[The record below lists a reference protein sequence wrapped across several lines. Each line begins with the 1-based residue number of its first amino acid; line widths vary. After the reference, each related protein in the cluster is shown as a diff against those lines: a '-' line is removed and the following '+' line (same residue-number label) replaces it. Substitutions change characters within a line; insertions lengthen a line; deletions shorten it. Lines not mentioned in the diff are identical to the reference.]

1 MSKRPEGEF
10 HSPIDPLLEGFPL
23 QPPPADLE
31 QRCVNALHEAASE
44 RPLNRLFHLRPV
56 AVAAALLMLVLGV
69 ATFPKV
75 MPGRVIHQR
84 EMLRLSAPGAGDI
97 MTKTPLPSPTGE
109 TPPVQSFTQLPADM
123 ATDSVRWRGYSRSLE
138 NPRPDGA
145 VLSLRA
151 QPPSS
156 YVLGTQSRYTV
167 TQIPGSAEPEV
178 NTALGQEAPATP
190 AAPWEDTGGERQKE
204 VYKRLEMEVDD
215 VELAH
220 KEAVRIID
228 GAGGYVAQ
236 EDLTTTADSGSE
248 ANLSARIPVDRLEDA
263 VARLR
268 DLGRIVGL
276 HGTSEDRTAEYY
288 GRGKQVRE
296 SSAEEARIV
305 AQYEKEKDRAKKQA
319 LYARLTQVRSKLKSQ
334 KDTLQELGAR
344 THYATVEVL
353 LTQRQGAGE
362 FVAQVGGRAVLA
374 LVWFLATALIWGPLL
389 LLILTLRWRRP
400 RADRPS
406 EAPQE

>member
-1 MSKRPEGEF
+1 M
-10 HSPIDPLLEGFPL
+10 
-23 QPPPADLE
+23 
-31 QRCVNALHEAASE
+31 LH
-44 RPLNRLFHLRPV
+44 R
-56 AVAAALLMLVLGV
+56 G
-69 ATFPKV
+69 
-75 MPGRVIHQR
+75 
-84 EMLRLSAPGAGDI
+84 APGAGDI
-97 MTKTPLPSPTGE
+97 MAKTPLPSPTGE
-109 TPPVQSFTQLPADM
+109 TPPVQSVTQLPTGM
-123 ATDSVRWRGYSRSLE
+123 ATESVRWRGYPRSLE
-138 NPRPDGA
+138 KPRSDGLGYYYGVQGRSKA
-145 VLSLRA
+145 ALHLRDDVMTA
-151 QPPSS
+151 YEIAEAPP
-156 YVLGTQSRYTV
+156 TDT
-167 TQIPGSAEPEV
+167 PKAE
-178 NTALGQEAPATP
+178 PATP

-204 VYKRLEMEVDD
+204 VCKRLEMEVND

-236 EDLTTTADSGSE
+236 EDLTATADSGSE

-268 DLGRIVGL
+268 DLGRVVAL

-305 AQYEKEKDRAKKQA
+305 AQYEKEKDRAKRQA

-362 FVAQVGGRAVLA
+362 FVAQVGSRAVLA
-374 LVWFLATALIWGPLL
+374 LTWFLATALIWGPLL
-389 LLILTLRWRRP
+389 LLILTLHWRRP

>member
-44 RPLNRLFHLRPV
+44 RPLNRRFHLRPV

-69 ATFPKV
+69 ATFPRVVPKV
-75 MPGRVIHQR
+75 TGDDRQGAAEDARV
-84 EMLRLSAPGAGDI
+84 LVGPPVAPPASPVDSVTALPERPYYKSPLPRTGEPPAGD
-97 MTKTPLPSPTGE
+97 SVVVERTGGA
-109 TPPVQSFTQLPADM
+109 V
-123 ATDSVRWRGYSRSLE
+123 WRG
-138 NPRPDGA
+138 P
-145 VLSLRA
+145 A
-151 QPPSS
+151 QPPSP
-156 YVLGTQSRYTV
+156 YVFGTQSGYTV
-167 TQIPGSAEPEV
+167 TQIPGSAEPKV
-178 NTALGQEAPATP
+178 DTAAGQGAPSAP

-248 ANLSARIPVDRLEDA
+248 AHLSARIPVDRLEDA

-268 DLGRIVGL
+268 DLGRVVGL

>member
-31 QRCVNALHEAASE
+31 QRCVKALHEAASE

-56 AVAAALLMLVLGV
+56 AVAAAVLMLVAGV

-75 MPGRVIHQR
+75 MPGRVTQER
-84 EMLRLSAPGAGDI
+84 EMVHLSAPGAGDI
-97 MTKTPLPSPTGE
+97 MAKIPLPSPTGE
-109 TPPVQSFTQLPADM
+109 TPPVQSVTQLPAGM
-123 ATDSVRWRGYSRSLE
+123 ATEGARWRGYPRSLE

-145 VLSLRA
+145 VISLRA
-151 QPPSS
+151 QP
-156 YVLGTQSRYTV
+156 GYTV
-167 TQIPGSAEPEV
+167 TQVPGLAAPEV
-178 NTALGQEAPATP
+178 NTALGQEAPSAP

-204 VYKRLEMEVDD
+204 VYKRLEMEVEE
-215 VELAH
+215 VEVAH

-248 ANLSARIPVDRLEDA
+248 ASLSARLPVDRLEDA

-268 DLGRIVGL
+268 DLGRVVGL

-296 SSAEEARIV
+296 SSDEEARIV
-305 AQYEKEKDRAKKQA
+305 AQYEKEKDRTKKQA
-319 LYARLTQVRSKLKSQ
+319 LHARLTQVRSKLKSQ
-334 KDTLQELGAR
+334 KEALQELGAR

-353 LTQRQGAGE
+353 LTQRAGAGE

-374 LVWFLATALIWGPLL
+374 LTWFLATALIWGPLL
-389 LLILTLRWRRP
+389 LLVLTLRWRRP
-400 RADRPS
+400 RAESPS
-406 EAPQE
+406 EAPEE